1 MTDTKTLDAGA
12 PSQETGATAETPI
25 DPNSPRE
32 RLRAWLNWLPVWFLI
47 PFGLGPRG
55 DGTSAGGYE
64 GGYEGGYH
72 GPLDS
77 PSHLDGGFGD
87 HGGGDIGGGG
97 SGGF

>member
-1 MTDTKTLDAGA
+1 MTDTKTPDAGA
-12 PSQETGATAETPI
+12 PGQETGATAETPI

-47 PFGLGPRG
+47 PFGLGPPG
-55 DGTSAGGYE
+55 DGTSA

-87 HGGGDIGGGG
+87 HGGSDIGGGMG
-97 SGGF
+97 GGF